1 MELCSADRSEK
12 KTNERRLEPMLW
24 QLAWDAYAL
33 AAAALGQVCRMKAR
47 CLPCVGVLWL
57 SVIVQVAFRYGHEAQ
72 AHCDGLGRDSARKE
86 DDTLVGCAVRR
97 ACAVC

>member
-33 AAAALGQVCRMKAR
+33 AAAALGQVCHMKAR
-47 CLPCVGVLWL
+47 CSPCVGVLWL
-57 SVIVQVAFRYGHEAQ
+57 SVIVQVAF
-72 AHCDGLGRDSARKE
+72 
-86 DDTLVGCAVRR
+86 
-97 ACAVC
+97 